1 MPWIFYTHIHT
12 LSHYGFYMM
21 GRKMLCDFFSL
32 IKDLLFKHKPGMLKI
47 NLSLQDQG
55 MARNVQIAVD

>member
-1 MPWIFYTHIHT
+1 
-12 LSHYGFYMM
+12 
-21 GRKMLCDFFSL
+21 MLCDFFSL